1 MKGLVHAH
9 SGLRWV
15 VLVLLLWAIANAFS
29 GWKKSKEYTGSDRKV
44 HLFAM
49 IAVHV
54 QILIGFVLYFLNWGA
69 KVNFSNMANSM
80 IRFFSVE
87 HVFIMVIAA
96 VLMTIGFSRGKRMT
110 DTVARF
116 KFIFYTYLIGLIL
129 ILAGIPWP
137 FRELGASWF

>member
-1 MKGLVHAH
+1 MKGLIHAH

-15 VLVLLLWAIANAFS
+15 VLGLLLWAIANAFS
-29 GWKKSKEYTGSDRKV
+29 GWKNRKAYTAGDKKV

-49 IAVHV
+49 ISVHV
-54 QILIGFVLYFLNWGA
+54 QILIGFILYALNWGG
-69 KVNFSNMANSM
+69 KVNFGEMANKV

-96 VLMTIGFSRGKRMT
+96 IVITIGFSRGKRMT
-110 DTVARF
+110 DDAAHF
-116 KFIFYTYLIGLIL
+116 KFIFWTYLIGLVL

-137 FRELGASWF
+137 FRELGAGWF